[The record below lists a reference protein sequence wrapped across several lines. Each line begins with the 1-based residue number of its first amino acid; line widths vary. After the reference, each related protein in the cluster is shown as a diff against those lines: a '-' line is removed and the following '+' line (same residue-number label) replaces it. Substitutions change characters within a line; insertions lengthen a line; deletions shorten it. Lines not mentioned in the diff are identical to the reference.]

1 MGAKPERDGL
11 AMSDDTELVEE
22 LRSELKDKRRA
33 ALLDAY
39 LKKPTPDAIAS
50 KALAILVEEIDAI
63 DKP

>member
-1 MGAKPERDGL
+1 
-11 AMSDDTELVEE
+11 MSDDTELVEE

>member
-1 MGAKPERDGL
+1 MGAKQQRGGL

-39 LKKPTPDAIAS
+39 LKKPTADAIAS
-50 KALAILVEEIDAI
+50 KALVILAEEIDAI